1 MCLRNIYS
9 DKILKK
15 SENISDL
22 KIYFIAFDY
31 FLYIV
36 ELLNKYYN
44 KNSNIEDVDHD
55 VMATILDKTLNLKYN
70 SFLELYRDIEG
81 FTVKST
87 DLGRKKI
94 YQNKNINKIIGF
106 VYTNIMKFP
115 KKLIKEYFKLIS

>member
-36 ELLNKYYN
+36 ELLDKYYN

-87 DLGRKKI
+87 DLGRKK
-94 YQNKNINKIIGF
+94 NLSK
-106 VYTNIMKFP
+106 
-115 KKLIKEYFKLIS
+115 

>member
-15 SENISDL
+15 AENISDL

-87 DLGRKKI
+87 DLGRKK
-94 YQNKNINKIIGF
+94 NLSK
-106 VYTNIMKFP
+106 
-115 KKLIKEYFKLIS
+115 